1 MSSRERT
8 LLSALG
14 ISQFGDFIYLVAINV
29 YIYRLTYSAS
39 AVAALWII
47 SPVVSLV
54 IKSVAGSWVDRSDL
68 RRLLIQTDL
77 LRAFL
82 IGIMPF
88 IPLSSLYI
96 DLIALAIVK
105 AVVEPATLT
114 YITTLVPKDD
124 RTSFNAYRSMITS
137 GAFLIGPALAGG
149 LLYVASTDIAI
160 WLNAVSFLV
169 SAVLL
174 MRSPRFSASI
184 ERGMKLQ
191 DILSDW
197 RLVYQFSKDAR
208 YVSVLYLLA
217 MTMMIATLALDTQEV
232 VFLQRSIG
240 LSETDYGLLMSLT
253 GIGSV
258 VGSWIVA
265 RYAKTLSV
273 RTMLTIGYTFVAIGY
288 LLYASANSFSIVC
301 TGFLLLGC
309 FHAFA
314 GNLGFLTF
322 QQTNIPLHLM
332 GRFTSL
338 YGVGVSLLQ
347 ILAIV
352 TIGLLGDIWSIRSS
366 TLLFASLLVLL
377 TICFLGMVLLPR
389 KQRYFTTEEVKE
401 EQHA

>member
-29 YIYRLTYSAS
+29 HIYRLTGSAS

-54 IKSVAGSWVDRSDL
+54 IKSFAGSWVDRSDL

-88 IPLSSLYI
+88 LPLSLLYI
-96 DLIALAIVK
+96 DLIALAIIK

-114 YITTLVPKDD
+114 YITTLVPQND
-124 RTSFNAYRSMITS
+124 RTSFNAYRSLITS
-137 GAFLIGPALAGG
+137 GAFLVGPALAGG
-149 LLYVASTDIAI
+149 LLYVASADVAI
-160 WLNAVSFLV
+160 CLNAVSFLG

-174 MRSPRFSASI
+174 MRLPRITASV
-184 ERGMKLQ
+184 ERGMRLQ
-191 DILSDW
+191 DIISDW
-197 RLVYQFSKDAR
+197 QLVYQFSKSAR
-208 YVSVLYLLA
+208 YVTGLYILA
-217 MTMMIATLALDTQEV
+217 MLMMIATLALDTQEV
-232 VFLQRSIG
+232 IFLQRSIG

-258 VGSWIVA
+258 AGSWIVA
-265 RYAKTLSV
+265 RFAKTLSV
-273 RTMLTIGYTFVAIGY
+273 RTMLT
-288 LLYASANSFSIVC
+288 LYASANSFSIVC
-301 TGFLLLGC
+301 TGFLLLGG

-314 GNLGFLTF
+314 GTGFLTF

-352 TIGLLGDIWSIRSS
+352 SIGLLGDIWSIRFS
-366 TLLFASLLVLL
+366 TILFACLLVIV
-377 TICFLGMVLLPR
+377 TICFLGLVLLPH
-389 KQRYFTTEEVKE
+389 KQQYFTTDEVKE

>member
-1 MSSRERT
+1 MSSRERI

-29 YIYRLTYSAS
+29 YIYCLTGSAS
-39 AVAALWII
+39 AIAALWII

-54 IKSVAGSWVDRSDL
+54 IKSFAGSWVDRSDL
-68 RRLLIQTDL
+68 RRLLIQTDV

-88 IPLSSLYI
+88 LPLSLLYI
-96 DLIALAIVK
+96 DLIALAIIK
-105 AVVEPATLT
+105 SVVEPATLT
-114 YITTLVPKDD
+114 YITTLVPQND
-124 RTSFNAYRSMITS
+124 RTSFNAYRSLITS
-137 GAFLIGPALAGG
+137 GAFLVGPALAGG
-149 LLYVASTDIAI
+149 LIYVASADVAI
-160 WLNAVSFLV
+160 WLNAVSFLG

-174 MRSPRFSASI
+174 MRLPRFTASV
-184 ERGMKLQ
+184 ERGMRLQ
-191 DILSDW
+191 DIIFDW
-197 RLVYQFSKDAR
+197 RLVYQFSKSAR
-208 YVSVLYLLA
+208 YVTGLYILA
-217 MTMMIATLALDTQEV
+217 MLMMIATLALDTQEV

-258 VGSWIVA
+258 AGSWVVA

-273 RTMLTIGYTFVAIGY
+273 RMMLTIGYVFVAVGY
-288 LLYASANSFSIVC
+288 MLYASANSFSIVC
-301 TGFLLLGC
+301 TGFLLLGG

-314 GNLGFLTF
+314 GTGFLTF

-352 TIGLLGDIWSIRSS
+352 SIGLLGDIWSIRFS
-366 TLLFASLLVLL
+366 TILFACLLVIV
-377 TICFLGMVLLPR
+377 TICFLGLVLLPH
-389 KQRYFTTEEVKE
+389 KQQYFTTDEVE
-401 EQHA
+401 AERHA